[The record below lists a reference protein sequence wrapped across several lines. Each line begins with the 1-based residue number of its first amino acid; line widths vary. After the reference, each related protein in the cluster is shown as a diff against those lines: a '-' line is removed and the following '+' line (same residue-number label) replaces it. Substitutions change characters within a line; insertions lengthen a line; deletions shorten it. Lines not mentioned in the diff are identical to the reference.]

1 MIKITE
7 TFWID
12 QHDVEETFIRA
23 SGPGGQNVNKVS
35 SAVQLRYPLARAE
48 GLTPEIRDR
57 VAHCAGRRLTKDG
70 IIVIVARRFRNQER
84 NREDALDRL
93 IQLLARA
100 CKPVTPRKKSKP
112 SKREKERR
120 LEQKQHRS
128 KLKGKRTSVSE
139 KAWESG
145 KVDFLDD
152 VASFLL
158 YI

>member
-1 MIKITE
+1 MIKITD

-12 QHDVEETFIRA
+12 ERDIEEMFIRA

-35 SAVQLRYPLARAE
+35 SAVQLRFPLSLAK
-48 GLTPEIRDR
+48 GLTPELRARI
-57 VAHCAGRRLTKDG
+57 AQCAGRRLSKDG
-70 IIVIVARRFRNQER
+70 IIVIEARRFRNQER

-100 CKPVTPRKKSKP
+100 CTPVTPRKKTKP
-112 SKREKERR
+112 SKRDKERR

-128 KLKGKRTSVSE
+128 KLKGKRTPVSE

-145 KVDFLDD
+145 KD
-152 VASFLL
+152 
-158 YI
+158 

>member
-1 MIKITE
+1 MTINITD

-12 QHDVEETFIRA
+12 ERDIEESFIRA

-35 SAVQLRYPLARAE
+35 SAVQLRYPLARAK
-48 GLTPEIRDR
+48 GLTLQIRNR
-57 VAHCAGRRLTKDG
+57 LVQFAGRKLTKDG
-70 IIVIVARRFRNQER
+70 CIIIEARRFRNQER

-100 CKPVTPRKKSKP
+100 AKPIIPRRKTKP
-112 SKREKERR
+112 TRRDKEKR

-128 KLKGKRTSVSE
+128 KIKGKRTTVSQ

-145 KVDFLDD
+145 KD
-152 VASFLL
+152 
-158 YI
+158 